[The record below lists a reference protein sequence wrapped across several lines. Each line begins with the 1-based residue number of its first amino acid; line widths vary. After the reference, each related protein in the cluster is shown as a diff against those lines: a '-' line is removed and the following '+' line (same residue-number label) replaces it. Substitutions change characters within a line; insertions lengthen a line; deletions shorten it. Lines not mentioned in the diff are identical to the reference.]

1 MARSSKLAVM
11 FTDMKGYTMRSASS
25 SQEELVALLRHHD
38 ELIVPVL
45 EDHGGR
51 VIKTIG
57 DALMVAFP
65 SPSQAVRAAYRVQKK
80 LADWNE
86 DLAEQD
92 QIVIRI
98 GIHAGK
104 VTQVG
109 EDLYGDVVNLASRI
123 ESITKPG
130 DTYFSATVA
139 RAARKRGIPV
149 VEIGRHQLK
158 GIPKPVLLFK
168 VRGRGVTGK
177 LERMHSALRHSGAP
191 EMVRWFWRSLTVFP
205 LLPVSLV
212 AATWLSPW
220 LAAIAGLY
228 LVAWLPWRG
237 TRSALVRMGA
247 AAIALLIAVLGPW
260 GIDGLQARLDAASV
274 RVQASKQPLPIPD
287 TVGIWM
293 LSFSQNGLHVLR
305 QPGEHAVLQLAT
317 HLPREEVMERSSDFP
332 MAVQPVRTHLRQ
344 LAARVRRS
352 RHQRVTPPAV
362 EIGPEYLEET
372 PLSRLVVRAVAQ
384 RSTGSNW
391 RIQITAEGKI
401 GYAGKGTLPLG
412 DGRLHVD
419 RRVLAQLRRQ
429 GWLFSRA
436 CRWTW
441 STSVRK
447 GEERRHERAIEPG
460 TWPWSPGDSGCREEV
475 MASAAGGRDSKDLGR
490 LLAGFGSQAVR
501 VAVVS

>member
-1 MARSSKLAVM
+1 MAKSSKLAVM
-11 FTDMKGYTMRSASS
+11 FTDMKGYTRRSASS
-25 SQEELVALLRHHD
+25 SQEELLALLRHHD

-45 EDHGGR
+45 ERYDGR

-57 DALMVAFP
+57 DSLMVAFP
-65 SPSQAVRAAYRVQKK
+65 NPSQAVSAAYRVQKK

-86 DLAEQD
+86 GLAEQD

-104 VTQVG
+104 VTQIG
-109 EDLYGDVVNLASRI
+109 DDLYGDVVNLASRI

-130 DTYFSATVA
+130 ETYFSTTVA
-139 RAARKRGIPV
+139 RAARRRGIPV

-191 EMVRWFWRSLTVFP
+191 ELARWCWRSLTALP
-205 LLPVSLV
+205 LLPVGLV
-212 AATWLSPW
+212 AASWLSPW

-228 LVAWLPWRG
+228 LVAWLPCRG
-237 TRSALVRMGA
+237 TRWALVRMGA
-247 AAIALLIAVLGPW
+247 AAIALVLAILGPW
-260 GIDGLQARLDAASV
+260 GIDGLQARLDAASA
-274 RVQASKQPLPIPD
+274 RVQASRQPLPIPD

-305 QPGEHAVLQLAT
+305 QPAEQALLQLAT
-317 HLPREEVMERSSDFP
+317 HLPRGEVVERSSDFP
-332 MAVQPVRTHLRQ
+332 MAVEPVRAHLRQ

-352 RHQRVTPPAV
+352 HQHRVTPPPV
-362 EIGPEYLEET
+362 EIGPDALGET
-372 PLSRLVVRAVAQ
+372 PLTRLVVRAVAQ

-391 RIQITAEGKI
+391 RIQITAEGDI
-401 GYAGKGTLPLG
+401 GYAGEGTLPLG
-412 DGRLHVD
+412 DGRLRID
-419 RRVLAQLRRQ
+419 RRVLAQLRKQ
-429 GWLFSRA
+429 GWLFARS

-441 STSVRK
+441 QMDLEHRGAEQRGPVPRK
-447 GEERRHERAIEPG
+447 GHRARHLVMEPG
-460 TWPWSPGDSGCREEV
+460 
-475 MASAAGGRDSKDLGR
+475 
-490 LLAGFGSQAVR
+490 
-501 VAVVS
+501 